1 MAAFGEGDDYEL
13 RNVYHSKGVFNGGTL
28 TDPEIDRLI
37 DSAKLE
43 LNPNERKKLYWQVQK
58 IIMEK
63 TMAVFIVGLPTRVV
77 VAKRVQGYAPDLAVK
92 GEPRMQFQWRKIW
105 VS

>member
-1 MAAFGEGDDYEL
+1 M
-13 RNVYHSKGVFNGGTL
+13 
-28 TDPEIDRLI
+28 
-37 DSAKLE
+37 
-43 LNPNERKKLYWQVQK
+43 K

-63 TMAVFIVGLPTRVV
+63 TMAVFIVGVPVRVV
-77 VAKRVQGYAPDLAVK
+77 LAKRVQGFVPDLAVN